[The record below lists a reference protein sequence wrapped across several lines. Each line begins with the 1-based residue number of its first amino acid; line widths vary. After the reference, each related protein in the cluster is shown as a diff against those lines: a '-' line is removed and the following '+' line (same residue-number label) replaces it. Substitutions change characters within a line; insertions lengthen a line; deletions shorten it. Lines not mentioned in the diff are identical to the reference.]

1 MASYHVL
8 RVFPGEDL
16 FNRYLACRYQVY
28 CLERGFEDPGQ
39 HSDGREWDPFD
50 EHSIHLAA
58 IDSSDDTVVGT
69 ARIILD
75 SPLGF
80 PVESHFPLE
89 RSLEEV
95 GRDQIGEISRLA
107 VPKTHCQDFRIIS
120 KLLDKIFLVSGKK
133 GITHWCAAMAKGLPV
148 LLQRKKIYFEK
159 IGPEKQFHG
168 IRAPY
173 WGAIDEIASRSDH
186 YIHYAQAAGR
196 CEVITQERA
205 LG

>member
-1 MASYHVL
+1 MTSYRVL

-16 FNRYLACRYQVY
+16 FDRYLACRYQVY

-39 HSDGREWDPFD
+39 HTDGRECDPFD

-58 IDSSDDTVVGT
+58 IDSQNHDVVGT

-80 PVESHFPLE
+80 PVESHF
-89 RSLEEV
+89 SLHHSFKGVDRE
-95 GRDQIGEISRLA
+95 QIGEISRLA

-148 LLQRKKIYFEK
+148 LLQRKKIFFEK
-159 IGPEKQFHG
+159 IGPEKEFHG

-173 WGAIDEIASRSDH
+173 WGAIDEIASRSEH
-186 YIHYAQAAGR
+186 YFHYAQSAGM
-196 CEVITQERA
+196 CEANIQERA